1 MDPKKEIVF
10 FDRYTQE
17 FVTEKIYG
25 EGPLRWA
32 YETRI
37 GQFALEALIRQ
48 PWFSALYG
56 NWANSRSSRKEVHS
70 FLERFPLDT
79 DEFAESPESFLT
91 FNDFFSRKLK
101 PSARP
106 IDQDEKSIVF
116 PSDGRHLFLPD
127 LSRTET
133 IYAKGQSFP
142 LHQLLDDEKLH
153 SQYQDGA
160 ALLSRLCP
168 TDYHRFHFPLD
179 GTPGETRK
187 INGPLYS
194 VSPIALRRQLRYAC
208 ENKRQ
213 VTEVTESPAGRYLFL
228 EIGATNVGTIVLT
241 SSSNTPVEKGDEKG
255 FFRFGGS
262 MVMTLFEKGTVL
274 PEDDLATHSASGI
287 EIFARMGDRMG
298 RLNQSH
304 S

>member
-1 MDPKKEIVF
+1 VDPGKEIVF

-25 EGPLRWA
+25 EGPLRWT
-32 YETRI
+32 YETRLGRI
-37 GQFALEALIRQ
+37 ALETAIRQ

-56 NWANSRSSRKEVHS
+56 KWADCGCSAREVQS

-79 DEFAESPESFLT
+79 NEFAESPESFRT

-101 PSARP
+101 SSARP
-106 IDQDEKSIVF
+106 IDDDEKSVIF
-116 PSDGRHLFLPD
+116 PSDGRHLFLSD
-127 LSRTET
+127 LSQVET
-133 IYAKGQSFP
+133 IYAKGQRFP
-142 LHQLLDDEKLH
+142 LSQLLEDEELVAR
-153 SQYQDGA
+153 YEDGS

-168 TDYHRFHFPLD
+168 TDYHRFHFPLA
-179 GTPGETRK
+179 GTPGMTRK

-194 VSPIALRRQLRYAC
+194 VNPVALRRQLRYAC

-213 VTEVTESPAGRYLFL
+213 VTEVSDSPAGRYLFL

-241 SSSNTPVEKGDEKG
+241 SEPEIAVEKGAEKG

-262 MVMTLFEKGTVL
+262 MVITLFEKGTIL

-287 EIFARMGDRMG
+287 EIYARMGDRMG
-298 RLNQSH
+298 SLK
-304 S
+304 